1 MPALSRNQ
9 YGGAL
14 IIGGDYQGLGIA
26 RNLAPLK
33 LPVYVLDHELCI
45 GRFSRHVDHFLKCP
59 PPAREEAFAD
69 YLMDIGHRNNF
80 RDWVIYP
87 TTDRAVRILSLERGR
102 LQRHYLVPTPEW
114 RITRLVYDKRLTYE
128 TAARIGIPVP
138 ETYFPADLG
147 TLKNLKLEYPV
158 ILKPSIKD
166 HFFDVTREKALRADN
181 RRELIERYEYM
192 SSIIPPSEIMVQE
205 MILGGPENLYSF
217 CSLFAQGKV
226 KASITAKRPR
236 QHPMDFGSA
245 TTYAYTCEIPVLRT
259 HSEKILR
266 EIDYYGLSEVE
277 FMYDVRQRTFKLL
290 EINARTW
297 GWHTLGAKAG
307 VNFSLM
313 LFRDLHHE
321 DAQSENY
328 EKGVKWF
335 REITDCCISAKE
347 MLKGRMDFASYRETF
362 RGKKE
367 WAVYSHRDP
376 LPFLVELIL
385 SPYFWYKRGRRANG
399 KHTREQSLGRGP
411 AASDRPKVGA
421 RF

>member
-1 MPALSRNQ
+1 MPASSNQ
-9 YGGAL
+9 SGGAL

-26 RNLAPLK
+26 RNLAPLG

-45 GRFSRHVDHFLKCP
+45 GRFSRHVDLFLKCP
-59 PPAREEAFAD
+59 PPTREDAFVD
-69 YLMDIGHRNNF
+69 YLMDIGRKNNF

-102 LQRHYLVPTPEW
+102 LLRHYLVPTPEW

-128 TAARIGIPVP
+128 TAVRIGIPVP
-138 ETYFPADLG
+138 KTYFPADESA
-147 TLKNLKLEYPV
+147 LKNLNLEYPV

-181 RRELIERYEYM
+181 RQELIERYAYM
-192 SSIIPPSEIMVQE
+192 ASIINPSEIMIQE
-205 MILGGPENLYSF
+205 MICGGPENLYSF

-245 TTYAYTCEIPVLRT
+245 TTYAYTCEIPALRT
-259 HSEKILR
+259 YSERMLR

-277 FMYDVRQRTFKLL
+277 FMYDVRRRTFKLL

-313 LFRDLHHE
+313 LFQDLHHE
-321 DAQSENY
+321 NAQSDYCEQ
-328 EKGVKWF
+328 GVKWF

-347 MLKGRMDFASYRETF
+347 MWKGRMNFASYRETI

-385 SPYFWYKRGRRANG
+385 SPYFWYKRGRRLNG
-399 KHTREQSLGRGP
+399 KHTREQSLSRGP
-411 AASDRPKVGA
+411 AASDSPKVGA
-421 RF
+421 RV